1 MVDFNISWIN
11 CNGMLRLRLK
21 CIFQKESLLCFK
33 HLLAFEVGSSRLGRV
48 NLIRRTGEH
57 ILVDKQEVSILA
69 GADAAALIL
78 DEHLLGHI
86 NGKSSKGLF
95 AGDEFLGPPRVTVL
109 AMSPYAPARTFCC
122 SGYL

>member
-1 MVDFNISWIN
+1 M
-11 CNGMLRLRLK
+11 
-21 CIFQKESLLCFK
+21 
-33 HLLAFEVGSSRLGRV
+33 
-48 NLIRRTGEH
+48 NLIRWTGEH

-95 AGDEFLGPPRVTVL
+95 AGQQLFRLPRLPFFGVIETRDCNLHDAEGVV
-109 AMSPYAPARTFCC
+109 RTAGRCREV
-122 SGYL
+122 